1 MRRLQHLQLRFCGA
15 DDQVLHL
22 IGEHCKRLRV
32 LDLSVSPRVT
42 AGALARLAPNCPE
55 LVGLIIS
62 DVSVSAAM
70 FKALARHCPK
80 LQDLRVPSSAGVTAA
95 SVRALLACKSLR
107 YLLLPGRKMGKAGA
121 EDLKEALPELAV
133 EWQDAPPD
141 EE

>member
-1 MRRLQHLQLRFCGA
+1 MDHLRVVLGVVLRP
-15 DDQVLHL
+15 LHL
-22 IGEHCKRLRV
+22 LVEV
-32 LDLSVSPRVT
+32 
-42 AGALARLAPNCPE
+42 GALHHGVAAFDLLLAVAGLARE
-55 LVGLIIS
+55 LVGLTIS